1 MASSSWTRLE
11 KPYLASL
18 LDSIPEKVKGR
29 VYHMEEVDTM
39 NMERVQLLDNIVRE
53 VYSIKEGLVNDGIEV
68 IRGYGKLVTALNIC
82 QQQILRKCGSF
93 IRPASTLKPTNPVSS
108 AAGSAKKK

>member
-1 MASSSWTRLE
+1 MASSSWTPLE
-11 KPYLASL
+11 KLYLASL

-53 VYSIKEGLVNDGIEV
+53 VYSIKEGLVNDSIEV

-82 QQQILRKCGSF
+82 QQQILRK
-93 IRPASTLKPTNPVSS
+93 
-108 AAGSAKKK
+108 